1 MWDVTDL
8 HYNRSSCKMFDDTLM
23 QLLLAVK
30 QSGETTLTGDCN
42 EDGIVSVADAVL
54 LQQYLLDSKSL
65 SETAA
70 TLANCNGDGSV
81 NGLDL
86 AVLRQKLT
94 A

>member
-1 MWDVTDL
+1 
-8 HYNRSSCKMFDDTLM
+8 MFDDTLM
-23 QLLLAVK
+23 QQLLAVK

-65 SETAA
+65 LETAT

>member
-1 MWDVTDL
+1 
-8 HYNRSSCKMFDDTLM
+8 MFDDTLM
-23 QLLLAVK
+23 QQLLAVK
-30 QSGETTLTGDCN
+30 QSGETTLTSDCN

-54 LQQYLLDSKSL
+54 LQQYLLNSKSL